1 MAEADQSHFAAGL
14 LAAIPDPVIVI
25 GPEAELHWAN
35 PAAERRFGWTL
46 DALRGRS
53 LDAFVHPDDHAT
65 ALLSLVS
72 VAGKEVGS
80 LIELRLVDS
89 TGRYSWFEVRGARFD
104 QGPEGSVI
112 LDLRESTDRH
122 RWEVGAGNTRMLGAV
137 LDAQPTIVMVLE
149 PDGAIRGANRA
160 FTRSLGRALET
171 SLGRSLYE
179 VLVPAD
185 VGVARATLDGLLGS
199 GGRAQI
205 EARFLTAGGEEVPM
219 SVTFVDLL
227 VDDAV
232 QGVVATASDI
242 SSLVEVRNELRYLV
256 SHDDLTGLPNRAQ
269 LRHRLA
275 EMLARQPPVQHSLVF
290 GDVDSLKRINDEHGH
305 GAGDAVLAEVAER
318 LRRIT
323 RDGDFVARVSGD
335 EFVMV
340 LATTD
345 ERVVADVQRRI
356 EAVLLAPVVLPDGT
370 RVTVSMST
378 GVATTTPSMDVG
390 ELLAAADAAMYA
402 AKRRRT
408 TST

>member
-1 MAEADQSHFAAGL
+1 MAEADESQFAIGL

-25 GPEAELHWAN
+25 GPAAELLWGN

-46 DALRGRS
+46 DALRGRA
-53 LDAFVHPDDHAT
+53 LDAFVHPDDQTT

-80 LIELRLVDS
+80 LIEIRIIDS
-89 TGRYSWFEVRGARFD
+89 TGRYSWFEVRGARFSG
-104 QGPEGSVI
+104 GPEGAVV
-112 LDLRESTDRH
+112 LDLRESTDRYQ
-122 RWEVGAGNTRMLGAV
+122 WEVGAGNTRMLAAV

-149 PDGAIRGANRA
+149 PDGAVRGANRA
-160 FTRSLGRALET
+160 FTRSLGHALES
-171 SLGRSLYE
+171 SLGRSIFE
-179 VLVPAD
+179 VLAPTDEGIV
-185 VGVARATLDGLLGS
+185 RATLDGLVGS

-227 VDDAV
+227 TDAAV
-232 QGVVATASDI
+232 QGVVVTASDI
-242 SSLVEVRNELRYLV
+242 SSLVVVRNELRYLV

-269 LRHRLA
+269 LRRRLA
-275 EMLARQPPVQHSLVF
+275 EMLDRQPPVEHSLVF
-290 GDVDSLKRINDEHGH
+290 GDVDLLKRINDEHGH

-318 LRRIT
+318 LRRVT

-340 LATTD
+340 LATAD
-345 ERVVADVQRRI
+345 PRVVADVQKRI
-356 EAVLLAPVVLPDGT
+356 EAALLEPVVLPDGT

-378 GVATTTPSMDVG
+378 GVATTTPSMDVS

-408 TST
+408 APS